1 LEKPISWQ
9 VVAMYMG
16 RLVRAVSVDELPSG
30 SMRTVDVEGR
40 PILVAN
46 VDGVFYAMD
55 AICSHEEWDLSEG
68 MLEGGKVTCAG
79 HGAVWDLAT
88 GTAEFD
94 EELPR
99 LNVYRTHVREGYV
112 FVEVD

>member
-1 LEKPISWQ
+1 
-9 VVAMYMG
+9 
-16 RLVRAVSVDELPSG
+16 
-30 SMRTVDVEGR
+30 
-40 PILVAN
+40 
-46 VDGVFYAMD
+46 
-55 AICSHEEWDLSEG
+55 